1 MTPRHQAHSLLEQP
15 PREPTGAAPWIAVA
29 GGKGGVGKTLL
40 AVNLA
45 ILAARAG
52 YRTLLAD
59 LDPGLAN
66 VDVHL
71 RLAPRFTVE
80 DLARGACSPAEAVVR
95 GPAGIGVL
103 AGCSGSTALASGDV
117 EHIAAVHRAV
127 QRAARGFDLVVCDT
141 GAGIGPAV
149 LGTARLAALVL
160 AVTTP
165 DPAAA
170 TDAYALIKL
179 LVQSGAP
186 APHLAVNRVRD
197 REHALGA
204 ATRLS
209 TVCQKFLGVR
219 LPFAGSL
226 RSNPALEQAVL
237 RQKPFALEG
246 VGDAREDLLALCA
259 AVLSAMPARRRPH
272 ALVETGLA

>member
-1 MTPRHQAHSLLEQP
+1 VSARHQAQSLVDQP
-15 PREPTGAAPWIAVA
+15 PRDASGAPPWVAVA

-45 ILAARAG
+45 ILAARSG

-71 RLAPRFTVE
+71 RLSPRYTVE
-80 DLARGACSPAEAVVR
+80 DLACGACSPAEAVVR

-103 AGCSGSTALASGDV
+103 AGCSGSTALASGDAD
-117 EHIAAVHRAV
+117 HLAAVHRAV
-127 QRAARGFDLVVCDT
+127 QRAARAFDLVVCDT

-149 LGTARLAALVL
+149 LGTARLAAMVL

-179 LVQSGAP
+179 LVQRGAP

-209 TVCQKFLGVR
+209 TVCQKFLGTR
-219 LPFAGSL
+219 LPFAGWV
-226 RSNPALEQAVL
+226 RNATELERAVV
-237 RQKPFALEG
+237 RQKPFAVDG
-246 VGDAREDLLALCA
+246 VGDVRDELLALTA
-259 AVLSAMPARRRPH
+259 TVLSALPARRRSRP
-272 ALVETGLA
+272 LATEGV